1 MTKRGATKVTADASA
16 SQLIDAKIASL
27 GDWRGE
33 TLARLRKLIRE
44 ACPDIVETMK
54 WQKPS
59 NPAGVPVW
67 EHGGIV
73 CTGETYKDK
82 VKLTFAKGASL
93 PDPSGLFNASLDG
106 NMRRAI
112 DIIEG
117 APIDA
122 DAFKALVRS
131 AAALNEG
138 KGAAT
143 PSARSDRK
151 RKSAKNET
159 SLGPVIT
166 PIFGYHAGDFTGG
179 TIVDQRTL
187 PPPRLA
193 PLPPEATPELKPQF
207 DATEKRMG
215 FVPNSML
222 IMQRDPK
229 LTQGYAALS
238 SAVWRAD
245 SRVDL
250 KLKRLISHVASR
262 SAGCKY
268 CMAHTAEGSA
278 KLGVEQ
284 KKLDEVWSYQTSPLY
299 SPAERAA
306 LDVAVAAGCVPNA
319 VTEEMFAELRKHWDD
334 EQVVEIVGV
343 IALFGFLNR
352 WNDTFATP
360 LEDEPL
366 HFGETH
372 LAKEGWDPG
381 KHLR

>member
-1 MTKRGATKVTADASA
+1 M
-16 SQLIDAKIASL
+16 
-27 GDWRGE
+27 
-33 TLARLRKLIRE
+33 
-44 ACPDIVETMK
+44 
-54 WQKPS
+54 
-59 NPAGVPVW
+59 
-67 EHGGIV
+67 
-73 CTGETYKDK
+73 
-82 VKLTFAKGASL
+82 
-93 PDPSGLFNASLDG
+93 
-106 NMRRAI
+106 
-112 DIIEG
+112 
-117 APIDA
+117 
-122 DAFKALVRS
+122 
-131 AAALNEG
+131 
-138 KGAAT
+138 
-143 PSARSDRK
+143 
-151 RKSAKNET
+151 
-159 SLGPVIT
+159 
-166 PIFGYHAGDFTGG
+166 
-179 TIVDQRTL
+179 DQRTL

-319 VTEEMFAELRKHWDD
+319 VTEEMFTELRKHWDD

-360 LEDEPL
+360 LEDEPR